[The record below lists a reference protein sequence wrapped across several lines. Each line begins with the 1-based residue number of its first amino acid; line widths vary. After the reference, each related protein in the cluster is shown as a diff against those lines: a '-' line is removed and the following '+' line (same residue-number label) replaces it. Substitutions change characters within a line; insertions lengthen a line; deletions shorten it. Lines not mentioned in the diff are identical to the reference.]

1 MQHTDRKHARLSAS
15 RMDRVMSCPGSYRLE
30 EKMPYEPAG
39 PAAAKGTAIHELS
52 EKMLRGE
59 EIDANFIT
67 KASEYAGFDPEFIT
81 MAREYA
87 DFVNGYFANPRKKL
101 IEVNVDEGLKTI
113 HYALGGTADAIL
125 VEGDTLACIDLK
137 TGRVAVSAEDN
148 MQLKTYALGAMLK
161 LNAPES
167 INVDLVIFQPG
178 TGVSVHKTTG
188 AELKKHGHD
197 LLAAAN
203 LALTDDAP
211 TNPSTSNCKYC
222 KAKPICPS
230 MRQKVQDNARKEF
243 ADLVKQAD
251 KDDTIAVPHVTGE
264 EIELAQL
271 AAMWSDAVLES
282 AKRQIT
288 SGWHIQGWTL
298 RPGRKTKFW
307 KSDALAYEALK
318 SYPQAFDLKSPSAIA
333 KLDIQISEDLIG
345 EKHAAASLVK
355 EKSKD

>member
-1 MQHTDRKHARLSAS
+1 MNAPINHEVRKHARLSAS

-39 PAAAKGTAIHELS
+39 EAAAIGTAIHELS
-52 EKMLRGE
+52 EKILRGE
-59 EIDANFIT
+59 AINASDYPDDHLDMAN
-67 KASEYAGFDPEFIT
+67 EYAV
-81 MAREYA
+81 
-87 DFVNGYFANPRKKL
+87 FVNTLVENPRKRM
-101 IEVNVDEGLKTI
+101 IEVNLDAGLKTL
-113 HYALGGTADAIL
+113 HQALGGTADAVL
-125 VEGDTLACIDLK
+125 VDGDHLHVVDLK
-137 TGRVAVSAEDN
+137 TGRVLVDAEDN
-148 MQLKTYALGAMLK
+148 KQLLTYALGVMRM
-161 LNAPES
+161 LNAPAT
-167 INVDLVIFQPG
+167 IKCTMHIFQPRAGHSQWTVSG
-178 TGVSVHKTTG
+178 TDLIS
-188 AELKKHGHD
+188 HGHD

-271 AAMWSDAVLES
+271 AAMWSEAVLES

-288 SGWHIQGWTL
+288 SGSPIQGWTL

-307 KSDALAYEALK
+307 KSDALAFEALK
-318 SYPQAFDLKSPSAIA
+318 AYPQAFDLKSPSAIA

>member
-1 MQHTDRKHARLSAS
+1 MQHVQRKHARLSAS

-30 EKMPYEPAG
+30 EIMPYEPSG

-59 EIDANFIT
+59 EIDDPDI
-67 KASEYAGFDPEFIT
+67 DPEYIT

-101 IEVNVDEGLKTI
+101 IEVNVDEGLKSI

-137 TGRVAVSAEDN
+137 TGRVAVSADDN

-188 AELKKHGHD
+188 AQLKKHGEE

-203 LALTDDAP
+203 LALTFDAP
-211 TNPSTSNCKYC
+211 TNPSTSACKYC

-230 MRQKVQDNARKEF
+230 IRAKVQDNARKDFIEI
-243 ADLVKQAD
+243 VK
-251 KDDTIAVPHVTGE
+251 KDEKEGTGNVPAITPEMV
-264 EIELAQL
+264 ELAQL
-271 AAMWSDAVLES
+271 AGMWSETVIEL
-282 AKRQIT
+282 AKKQIT
-288 SGWHIQGWTL
+288 NGSLIQGWTL

-318 SYPQAFDLKSPSAIA
+318 SYPQAFDMKSPSAIA
-333 KLDIQISEDLIG
+333 KLDIEISADLVG

-355 EKSKD
+355 EKQA

>member
-30 EKMPYEPAG
+30 SLMPYEPAG

-67 KASEYAGFDPEFIT
+67 MASEYAGFDPEFIT

-251 KDDTIAVPHVTGE
+251 KDDTIAVPPVTPDM
-264 EIELAQL
+264 IELAQL
-271 AAMWSDAVLES
+271 AAMWSEAVLES
-282 AKRQIT
+282 AKKQIT
-288 SGWHIQGWTL
+288 SGWHIIGWTL

-333 KLDIQISEDLIG
+333 KLEIAISEDLIG

-355 EKSKD
+355 AKD

>member
-1 MQHTDRKHARLSAS
+1 MHQNRKHARLSAS

-39 PAAAKGTAIHELS
+39 EAAAIGTAIHELS
-52 EKMLRGE
+52 EKILRGE
-59 EIDANFIT
+59 AINAKDYPEDHFDMAN
-67 KASEYAGFDPEFIT
+67 EYAV
-81 MAREYA
+81 
-87 DFVNGYFANPRKKL
+87 FVNTLVENPRKRM
-101 IEVNVDEGLKTI
+101 IEVNVDAGLKTL
-113 HYALGGTADAIL
+113 HQSLGGTADAVL
-125 VEGDTLACIDLK
+125 VDGDHLHICDLK
-137 TGRVAVSAEDN
+137 TGRVLVDAEDN
-148 MQLKTYALGAMLK
+148 KQLLTYALGVMRM
-161 LNAPES
+161 LNAPAS
-167 INVDLVIFQPG
+167 ITCTMHIFQPRAGHSQWTVSG
-178 TGVSVHKTTG
+178 TDLIS
-188 AELKKHGHD
+188 HGHD

-230 MRQKVQDNARKEF
+230 MRQKVQDSARKEF

-251 KDDTIAVPHVTGE
+251 KDDTIAVPPVTSE

-271 AAMWSDAVLES
+271 ASLWSEAVLES
-282 AKRQIT
+282 AKKQIT
-288 SGWHIQGWTL
+288 AGSTIQGWTL
-298 RPGRKTKFW
+298 RQGRKTKFW

>member
-1 MQHTDRKHARLSAS
+1 MQHVQRKHARLSAS

-30 EKMPYEPAG
+30 EIMPYEPSG

-59 EIDANFIT
+59 EIDDPDI
-67 KASEYAGFDPEFIT
+67 DPEYIT

-101 IEVNVDEGLKTI
+101 IEVNVDEGLKSI

-137 TGRVAVSAEDN
+137 TGRVAVSADDN

-188 AELKKHGHD
+188 AQLKKHGEE

-203 LALTDDAP
+203 LALTFDAP
-211 TNPSTSNCKYC
+211 TNPSTSACKYC

-230 MRQKVQDNARKEF
+230 IRAKVQDNARKDFIEI
-243 ADLVKQAD
+243 VK
-251 KDDTIAVPHVTGE
+251 KDEKEGTGNVPAITPEMV
-264 EIELAQL
+264 ELAQL
-271 AAMWSDAVLES
+271 AAMWSDTVLEM
-282 AKRQIT
+282 AKKQIING
-288 SGWHIQGWTL
+288 SLIQGWTL

-333 KLDIQISEDLIG
+333 KLDIEISADLVG

-355 EKSKD
+355 ENPKD

>member
-1 MQHTDRKHARLSAS
+1 
-15 RMDRVMSCPGSYRLE
+15 
-30 EKMPYEPAG
+30 
-39 PAAAKGTAIHELS
+39 
-52 EKMLRGE
+52 MLRGE
-59 EIDANFIT
+59 EIDNPDI
-67 KASEYAGFDPEFIT
+67 DPEYIT

-101 IEVNVDEGLKTI
+101 IEVNVDEGLKSI

-137 TGRVAVSAEDN
+137 TGRVAVSADDN

-188 AELKKHGHD
+188 AQLKKHGEE

-203 LALTDDAP
+203 LALTFDAP
-211 TNPSTSNCKYC
+211 TNPSTSACKYC

-230 MRQKVQDNARKEF
+230 IRAKVQDNARKDFIEI
-243 ADLVKQAD
+243 VK
-251 KDDTIAVPHVTGE
+251 KDEKEGTGNVPAITPEMV
-264 EIELAQL
+264 ELAQL
-271 AAMWSDAVLES
+271 AAMWSDTVLEM
-282 AKRQIT
+282 AKKQIING
-288 SGWHIQGWTL
+288 SLIQGWTL

-333 KLDIQISEDLIG
+333 KLDIEISADLVG

-355 EKSKD
+355 ENPKD

>member
-1 MQHTDRKHARLSAS
+1 MQHVQRKHARLSAS

-30 EKMPYEPAG
+30 EIMPYEPSG

-59 EIDANFIT
+59 EIDDPDI
-67 KASEYAGFDPEFIT
+67 DPEYIT

-101 IEVNVDEGLKTI
+101 IEVNVDEGLKSI

-137 TGRVAVSAEDN
+137 TGRVAVSADDN

-188 AELKKHGHD
+188 AQLKKHGEE

-203 LALTDDAP
+203 LALTFDAP
-211 TNPSTSNCKYC
+211 TNPSTSACKYC

-230 MRQKVQDNARKEF
+230 IRAKVQDNARKDFIEI
-243 ADLVKQAD
+243 VK
-251 KDDTIAVPHVTGE
+251 KDEKEGTGNVPAITPEMV
-264 EIELAQL
+264 ELAQL
-271 AAMWSDAVLES
+271 AGMWSETVLEM
-282 AKRQIT
+282 AKKQIT
-288 SGWHIQGWTL
+288 TGSLIQGWTL

-333 KLDIQISEDLIG
+333 KLDIEISDELVG

-355 EKSKD
+355 EKQA

>member
-1 MQHTDRKHARLSAS
+1 MTQHTYRKHARLSAS
-15 RMDRVMSCPGSYRLE
+15 RADRFMSCPGSYRLE
-30 EKMPYEPAG
+30 EVMPYEPSG

-59 EIDANFIT
+59 EIDDPDI
-67 KASEYAGFDPEFIT
+67 DPEYIT

-101 IEVNVDEGLKTI
+101 IEVNVDEGLKSI

-137 TGRVAVSAEDN
+137 TGRVAVSADDN

-188 AELKKHGHD
+188 AQLKKHGEE

-203 LALTDDAP
+203 LALTFDAP
-211 TNPSTSNCKYC
+211 TNPSTSACKYC

-230 MRQKVQDNARKEF
+230 IRAKVQDNARKDFIEI
-243 ADLVKQAD
+243 VK
-251 KDDTIAVPHVTGE
+251 KDEKEGTGNVPAITPEMV
-264 EIELAQL
+264 ELAQL
-271 AAMWSDAVLES
+271 AGMWSETVIEL
-282 AKRQIT
+282 AKKQIT
-288 SGWHIQGWTL
+288 SGSLIQGWTL

-318 SYPQAFDLKSPSAIA
+318 SYPQAFDMKSPSAIA
-333 KLDIQISEDLIG
+333 KLDIEISDELIG